1 MLEIILISMVI
12 PLGAFA
18 AVVALERRNGADSNS
33 DDEGYMAPTPVPSQL
48 RRIREQR
55 QFGGPA
61 HSYPASI
68 ARTFPLTFSYGDP
81 SNSEN
86 GRNSRRRS
94 SPYSGS
100 HLTTGD

>member
-18 AVVALERRNGADSNS
+18 AVVALERRNGADSE
-33 DDEGYMAPTPVPSQL
+33 DEGYIAPTPVPSQL

-55 QFGGPA
+55 QFGGPV
-61 HSYPASI
+61 HSYPAAI

-81 SNSEN
+81 SSPEN
-86 GRNSRRRS
+86 VRNSRRRS

>member
-18 AVVALERRNGADSNS
+18 AVAAIERRNGANS
-33 DDEGYMAPTPVPSQL
+33 EDEGYMAPTPVPSQL

-55 QFGGPA
+55 QLGGPI
-61 HSYPASI
+61 HSYPAAI

-81 SNSEN
+81 SSSEN
-86 GRNSRRRS
+86 VRNSRRRS
-94 SPYSGS
+94 SPYSGNQ
-100 HLTTGD
+100 LTTGD

>member
-18 AVVALERRNGADSNS
+18 AVVALERRNGADSE
-33 DDEGYMAPTPVPSQL
+33 DEGYMAPTPVPSKL

-55 QFGGPA
+55 QFGGPV
-61 HSYPASI
+61 HSYPAAI

-81 SNSEN
+81 SSPEN
-86 GRNSRRRS
+86 ERNSRRRS

>member
-18 AVVALERRNGADSNS
+18 AVAALERRNNVNS
-33 DDEGYMAPTPVPSQL
+33 EDEGYMAPTPLPSQL

-55 QFGGPA
+55 QFGGQVP
-61 HSYPASI
+61 SYPAAI

-81 SNSEN
+81 SGSEN
-86 GRNSRRRS
+86 VRNSRRRS

-100 HLTTGD
+100 RLTTGD